1 MDVFCIHLP
10 HRTDRMANIQKLQ
23 RFYPSLNIHVV
34 EGIQHERGLTGCLL
48 SHQKIVRMAKEQ
60 GRPYVWV
67 IEDDCKLL
75 PGNGT
80 VISYVK
86 RIASYL
92 ADNPTVGIVNGCG
105 NLGEFKIDTIRA
117 VGDMFFMTAPQVWA
131 THCIFYSQSC
141 YDAFLDLDPGA
152 IIDTETNKMK
162 LVFTFPFLATQVTSF
177 SDITKRDVNYENII
191 ESRNYILHVLRER
204 KLYKE

>member
-10 HRTDRMANIQKLQ
+10 HRTDRMANIQKLH
-23 RFYPSLNIHVV
+23 RLYPSLNIHVV
-34 EGIQHERGLTGCLL
+34 DAIQHERGLTGCLL

-80 VISYVK
+80 LVSYANKVAK
-86 RIASYL
+86 YL
-92 ADNPTVGIVNGCG
+92 AGNPGVGIVNGCG
-105 NLGEFKIDTIRA
+105 NLGEFKIDTIQA
-117 VGDMFFMTAPQVWA
+117 MGDMFFMTAPQVWA
-131 THCIFYSQSC
+131 THCMFYSQSC
-141 YDAFLDLDPGA
+141 YDGFLALDPGV
-152 IIDTETNKMK
+152 IIDTETNKMNMA
-162 LVFTFPFLATQVTSF
+162 FTFPFLATQVTSF
-177 SDITKRDVNYENII
+177 SDIVKKDVNYDNIVM
-191 ESRNYILHVLRER
+191 SRNYIAHVLREK